1 MLMHG
6 KSDSVVPVS
15 QTERM
20 AKALEKAGKR
30 YGFVTLPGD
39 DHWLLRSETRVRV
52 LTELGMFLE
61 NEL

>member
-1 MLMHG
+1 
-6 KSDSVVPVS
+6 
-15 QTERM
+15 M